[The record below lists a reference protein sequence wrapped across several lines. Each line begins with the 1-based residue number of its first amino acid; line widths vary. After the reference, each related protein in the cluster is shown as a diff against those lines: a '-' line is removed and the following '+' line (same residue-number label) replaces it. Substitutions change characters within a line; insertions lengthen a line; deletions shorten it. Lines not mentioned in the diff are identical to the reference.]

1 MRTYILLGVL
11 MLWTVYSWAC
21 SCLLTSF
28 CENAGSSFAVAV
40 VQVENIFSENG
51 MKVRVEEKWSGNELP
66 ETITVWGD
74 LTGLTCGPYVG
85 GYEAGTRLIL
95 ALYQLDPEI
104 VVSPPVESG
113 DYFLPICSNAILE
126 IKDNQVEGYITSNEN
141 IESIRVSRLRKKLDD
156 CAFPTV
162 LFDATQEGLNIR
174 LLSDNS
180 SNGQPNRKEI
190 HVLDLQGRL
199 IRKQSYELDA
209 TDLSLETRDL
219 PSGMYVIRLYLGN
232 KEKAFKGILGNSL

>member
-1 MRTYILLGVL
+1 MRTYTLLVVL
-11 MLWTVYSWAC
+11 MIWTAYSWAC

-28 CENAGSSFAVAV
+28 CENAGSSSAVAV

-51 MKVRVEEKWSGNELP
+51 MKVRIEERWSGNDLP
-66 ETITVWGD
+66 ESITVWGD

-85 GYEAGTRLIL
+85 GYEAGTRLVL

-104 VVSPPVESG
+104 VVGPPVESG
-113 DYFLPICSNAILE
+113 DYFLPLCSNAILE
-126 IKDNQVEGYITSNEN
+126 IKNNQVEGYISSNEN
-141 IESIRVSRLRKKLDD
+141 VETIRLNKLRKKLDD

-162 LFDATQEGLNIR
+162 LFDASQEGLNIR
-174 LLSDNS
+174 LLQDNPS
-180 SNGQPNRKEI
+180 RELPGRKEV

-199 IRKQSYELDA
+199 LRKQSYELDA

-219 PSGMYVIRLYLGN
+219 QTGMYIVRLYLGN
-232 KEKAFKGILGNSL
+232 REKVFKGILGNP